1 MQGSVSL
8 CLTVLFSSG
17 DLEVSNSAI
26 QIHCARYILSF
37 QSSYMSSPP
46 HLLLTFSLPPPVS
59 SRLLSIPG
67 SRLCLF
73 FSRLILF
80 VPFSHSPPI
89 VPLSPDHISPSS
101 CVLLACFFFV
111 ILPFPFPS
119 SSSLQH
125 FSPRYSPSFPH
136 PCLSTC
142 LNTLPFL
149 LLLSLHPPL
158 SNLLP
163 FSNPCCLPIFSL
175 YTLSSFCLLPRPPSP
190 RLPTNSPY
198 RLLQNPPEPF
208 PPSSQHI
215 AADTSQSFLRFI
227 AALFRAHLTISCRA
241 DSHTLLGN
249 MSPCCWIQNISFY
262 EFIKT
267 WNTRQAGGLFLLC
280 SLPPWETFAFL
291 FLDEN

>member
-59 SRLLSIPG
+59 SRLVSIPG

-101 CVLLACFFFV
+101 CVLLACFFFCHFA
-111 ILPFPFPS
+111 ISLSLFFFSATLFPPIFSQFSSSLPQHLPQYSPFPS
-119 SSSLQH
+119 LALPASSTLQ
-125 FSPRYSPSFPH
+125 SPSLFQP
-136 PCLSTC
+136 
-142 LNTLPFL
+142 
-149 LLLSLHPPL
+149 LLSSH
-158 SNLLP
+158 LLP
-163 FSNPCCLPIFSL
+163 LHSL
-175 YTLSSFCLLPRPPSP
+175 LIL
-190 RLPTNSPY
+190 
-198 RLLQNPPEPF
+198 
-208 PPSSQHI
+208 PPSSTPLSSSPNQFPLSSPPESAWAVPSVFPTHRRRYQPVI
-215 AADTSQSFLRFI
+215 FTF
-227 AALFRAHLTISCRA
+227 HCR
-241 DSHTLLGN
+241 L
-249 MSPCCWIQNISFY
+249 I
-262 EFIKT
+262 
-267 WNTRQAGGLFLLC
+267 
-280 SLPPWETFAFL
+280 
-291 FLDEN
+291 